1 MYYKSKTLPKKI
13 QSKVARRKSVRYHND
28 AALFPDDGQAT
39 NRKRRKA
46 IKKIS
51 NSL

>member
-1 MYYKSKTLPKKI
+1 MYYKSKALPKKI

-39 NRKRRKA
+39 DRKRKKA
-46 IKKIS
+46 IKKRA
-51 NSL
+51 NYL